1 MSETKSVEVKTMQW
15 RVGLEAYVVNAV
27 HGYYDEEHL
36 APQPFVF
43 TVWATLAGNGRI
55 ETLEETLNYAD
66 IQIAIDEVMLNTD
79 TPIRLMEEM
88 AQRIVD
94 QLAQHQGVAS
104 VSIRIEKP
112 QAPLPHPGG
121 LPVIEVLWHRD

>member
-1 MSETKSVEVKTMQW
+1 MQW

-36 APQPFVF
+36 ASQPFIF
-43 TVWATLAGNGRI
+43 TGWATLAGNGRS
-55 ETLEETLNYAD
+55 EALEETLNYAD
-66 IQIAIDEVMLNTD
+66 IQIAIDEVMLNAD
-79 TPIRLMEEM
+79 TPVRLMEEM